1 MTITGVS
8 RQFLWT
14 SVAVAAAM
22 AWVAMPP
29 ALAQEGYALES
40 PLDDHDETKSIR
52 YFGSAKDHRGAFL
65 AEVTVLLDT
74 TNVSRVFVTDNNG
87 RFRAHLPLD
96 TLMSAVT
103 PSCSKE
109 GYVVER
115 VTKRPGPKSGRASVQ
130 VDCVL
135 RRAS

>member
-1 MTITGVS
+1 MNVPRVFRRCSWVT
-8 RQFLWT
+8 L
-14 SVAVAAAM
+14 AM
-22 AWVAMPP
+22 VLMPP

-52 YFGSAKDHRGAFL
+52 YFGSAKDNRGALL

-74 TNVSRVFVTDNNG
+74 ANVSRIFVTDTNG

-96 TLMSAVT
+96 TPMSAVT
-103 PSCSKE
+103 PNCAKE

-115 VTKRPGPKSGRASVQ
+115 VTKRPGPKLGRASVQ